1 MNWRY
6 AVGLGLALFGVGL
19 TAPAIGQKPALAM
32 LDQLEKGRWELKIR
46 GEGTPPQR
54 MCLGDGRRMIQLRH
68 PTIGC
73 DRLVVLDS
81 DSEVTVQYTCKGSGY
96 GRTHI
101 RRETPRLVQIDTQ
114 GIADGLP
121 FAFTAE
127 ARKVGDC
134 TS

>member
-1 MNWRY
+1 MKWRN
-6 AVGLGLALFGVGL
+6 AAAIGLALFGVGA

-32 LDQLEKGRWELKIR
+32 LDQLEKGRWELKVR
-46 GEGTPPQR
+46 GESTQPQR

-68 PTIGC
+68 PAVGC

-81 DSEVTVQYTCKGSGY
+81 DSEITVQYTCKGSGY

-101 RRETPRLVQIDTQ
+101 RRETPRLVQIDSQ

-134 TS
+134 TG